1 MSVVLC
7 FQYKK
12 LFPLGYEYVES
23 RHKYESSPNKEQNIA
38 SEVKDMIRYE
48 FSLLVPGEKVNGL
61 LNDCFCFPRGEN
73 GRTISLNKR
82 FDIFQARKIIDS
94 LCTRVYARWKI
105 ENSTQIMLSKAT
117 HLRNNDASSTYST
130 TLGYDYMWVES
141 PIVSEYKLIQA
152 ETQRKAEES
161 RKRLK
166 EADERM
172 LKQLRLGDGCY
183 FQIHVTDEQK
193 RYAKKLVESS
203 MFHDFDHN
211 FFRGDPEGKERMERY
226 RYVGTLGEVVFADT
240 YGLTRPK
247 ISYDAI
253 DAKEFGQDFLLQL
266 DNISYTIN
274 LRTKYREYITYN
286 ENHIFGIQSIELHK
300 GFSNTNY
307 YYCIIFEDQN
317 EVTVANFIGL
327 IKKDSVL
334 RGEIGKLIPPGTR
347 CKDGKTTVS
356 FHDTHEIKFK
366 ELVRPLLTNRI
377 MNMPGFKIL
386 RLATNG
392 RENLYIYLTPY
403 TIYFLPNEKVKNR

>member
-48 FSLLVPGEKVNGL
+48 FSLLVPSEKVNGL

-117 HLRNNDASSTYST
+117 HLQNNDASSTYST

-161 RKRLK
+161 NRRLK

-183 FQIHVTDEQK
+183 FQIHVTEEQK
-193 RYAKKLVESS
+193 DYAKKLVQSS
-203 MFHDFDHN
+203 MAHDFSPDY
-211 FFRGDPEGKERMERY
+211 FKRYPDGKQIAQRKRF
-226 RYVGTLGEVVFADT
+226 VGTLGEVLFADV
-240 YGLTRPK
+240 YNLPRPT
-247 ISYDAI
+247 ISYDSFNVA
-253 DAKEFGQDFLLQL
+253 
-266 DNISYTIN
+266 
-274 LRTKYREYITYN
+274 EYG
-286 ENHIFGIQSIELHK
+286 H
-300 GFSNTNY
+300 
-307 YYCIIFEDQN
+307 
-317 EVTVANFIGL
+317 NFILRLDGVVYSLNVITVSRENSVLYDNYVFRIASYQLNKDFSRMDFYYPIMLHEQDGVTIATFVGL
-327 IKKDSVL
+327 IKKDSVVS
-334 RGEIGKLIPPGTR
+334 GEIGELCVTGTR
-347 CKDGKTTVS
+347 RGVLTYS
-356 FHDTHEIKFK
+356 YDTHEILCK
-366 ELVRPLLTNRI
+366 ELARPLLTNRI
-377 MNMPGFKIL
+377 RNVLGFKIL
-386 RLATNG
+386 RLSSG
-392 RENLYIYLTPY
+392 GKENYYINLENKTCYSL
-403 TIYFLPNEKVKNR
+403 